1 MCSEL
6 VDAELGA
13 KNLLLTHLPVHFIPM
28 QTEKFWLGGRTLVQ
42 SENLNSASFSLF
54 WDSLNTMRTQSG
66 RKRAESFLTGWI
78 DEFVFLLLKRW
89 SN

>member
-28 QTEKFWLGGRTLVQ
+28 QMEKFWIGGRTLAQ

-54 WDSLNTMRTQSG
+54 
-66 RKRAESFLTGWI
+66 
-78 DEFVFLLLKRW
+78 
-89 SN
+89 